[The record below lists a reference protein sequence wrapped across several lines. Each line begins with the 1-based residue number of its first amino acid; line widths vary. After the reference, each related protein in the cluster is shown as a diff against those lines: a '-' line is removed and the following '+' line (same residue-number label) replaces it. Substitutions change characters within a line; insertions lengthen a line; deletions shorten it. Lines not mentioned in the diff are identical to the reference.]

1 MLDAASEA
9 LSFVDGRTREDLLR
23 DRMLLLSVVKEIEI
37 IGEAAARVSADCRN
51 ETPGIPW
58 SNIVGIRNRL
68 IHAYFDWNL
77 EIVWST
83 VTSNLPALIGE
94 LQRALS
100 DEE

>member
-9 LSFVDGRTREDLLR
+9 LSFVEGRTREDLGR

-37 IGEAAARVSADCRN
+37 IGEAASRVSTECRA
-51 ETPGIPW
+51 EAPGIPW

-68 IHAYFDWNL
+68 IDAYFDWNL

-83 VTSNLPALIGE
+83 LTLNLPALIGE
-94 LQRALS
+94 LRRALP
-100 DEE
+100 E